1 MGFFECPD
9 PVRVEGS
16 ADGVDFAE
24 DGIGDEEEPVP
35 WGGEGAGAVVG
46 EGHAGEAGAAE
57 VEAFGGGRVDGGVGV
72 EPGVDEAR
80 VGGVFFEGDD
90 AVAEVIGFVEEDAA
104 GA

>member
-1 MGFFECPD
+1 
-9 PVRVEGS
+9 VERS
-16 ADGVDFAE
+16 
-24 DGIGDEEEPVP
+24 
-35 WGGEGAGAVVG
+35 
-46 EGHAGEAGAAE
+46 
-57 VEAFGGGRVDGGVGV
+57 VGV